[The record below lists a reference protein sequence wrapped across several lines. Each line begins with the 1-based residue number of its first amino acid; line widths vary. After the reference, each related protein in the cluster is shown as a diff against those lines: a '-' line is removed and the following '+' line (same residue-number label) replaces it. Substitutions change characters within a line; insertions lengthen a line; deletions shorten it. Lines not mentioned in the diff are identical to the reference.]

1 VGEWN
6 QVLDEIDRLTR
17 NRNKIF
23 KSYDYIS
30 EYAKSRYDTK
40 IIEADFDPKL
50 RMVRLRVAGKSTLP
64 LKVYVFSGEDLGY
77 QFREL
82 PVFRGEQSVVL
93 D

>member
-1 VGEWN
+1 
-6 QVLDEIDRLTR
+6 
-17 NRNKIF
+17 
-23 KSYDYIS
+23 
-30 EYAKSRYDTK
+30 
-40 IIEADFDPKL
+40 
-50 RMVRLRVAGKSTLP
+50 MVRLRVAGKSTLP